1 MTLLKNSQSPDL
13 QLQAG
18 VSWDYIWNGNYAMK
32 CLILRAEV
40 LLAS

>member
-18 VSWDYIWNGNYAMK
+18 ASWDYIWNGK
-32 CLILRAEV
+32 LLCHEV
-40 LLAS
+40 PDMTG